1 MSDWF
6 KALKALGEA
15 LGIEPHYTD
24 NWGRIFKTGAQS
36 ALKILK
42 AKGVPVEEGRG
53 DLQTQVRVVSIEK
66 PPETF
71 SVYFV
76 GPWEEKPQSE
86 HEGWVNVSEL
96 DGKLPERVFSF
107 ACGQASIRNDE
118 ETGLLRVTIP
128 FPRGL
133 DLGHYRFRIGLNRE
147 GTVAECLWLLIVCP
161 EEAYMPPALEQGKRM
176 AGIGVALYGVRSHR
190 NWGVG
195 DFTDLKRIADWAR
208 DSLGADFVGLN
219 PLHAIFNKRP
229 YNSSPY
235 LPSSRLYRNFIYLDV
250 TAIPDFEASP
260 RAVEICRSTET
271 QRLIGRL
278 RQEEHVNYEEVA
290 DLKLT
295 VLREVFKSFMETHG
309 HRGDQDHR
317 WREFEEYRDSEG
329 AYLERFATFCA
340 LRDHFLVNWPAA
352 SSWREWPEAFRDTS
366 SAAVRDFRDTYAD
379 EVLFWMYV
387 QWQIEE
393 QLSEVQDYALQN
405 GMMIGLYHDEAL
417 AVDRDGADF
426 WALKN
431 FYHEDFSVGAP
442 PDAFAPDG
450 QDWGFSPPDGDRMSH
465 AAYEPFLK
473 KLEVNCRFGGALRID
488 HVMQLHHLFWIPP
501 GGKPS
506 DGVYVKEREEDLLN
520 LIALQSQQSRT
531 LIIGEDLGTV
541 PFDFRDRL
549 MKKGVF
555 SYRLFYF
562 ERDLEGTLRHFY
574 EYPENVL
581 VSITTHDL
589 PTLAGFWS
597 GRDIEL
603 RRSIGQLDDKTAAIF
618 REERTRHKAK
628 IIERLVQDG
637 MLPAHVAHAAWE
649 SPLPTEE
656 LHSAVLRFLFK
667 TPAKLV
673 QINQE
678 DILQDIRQQN
688 VPGTTWQTG
697 NWVTKMRFTVEELNR
712 DAEALRL
719 AEKFR
724 TLLRDAGRGSA

>member
-1 MSDWF
+1 MTDWF
-6 KALKALGEA
+6 KALKTLGEA

-24 NWGRIFKTGAQS
+24 NWGRVLKTGAQS
-36 ALKILK
+36 ALEILK
-42 AKGVPVEEGRG
+42 AKGVRVEGNRG
-53 DLQTQVRVVSIEK
+53 NLQTQVSVVSIENL
-66 PPETF
+66 PESF
-71 SVYFV
+71 SVYFP
-76 GPWEEKPQSE
+76 GQWHEEPQSGQ
-86 HEGWVNVSEL
+86 EGWVHVSEL
-96 DGKLPERVFSF
+96 EGKVPETFFSS
-107 ACGQASIRNDE
+107 ACGRASISNDE
-118 ETGLLRVTIP
+118 DTGLLRVTIP

-133 DLGHYRFRIGLNRE
+133 ELGQYRFRIGLNGE
-147 GTVAECLWLLIVCP
+147 GIADECLWLLAVCP
-161 EEAYMPPALEQGKRM
+161 ERAYMPPPLEQGKRI
-176 AGIGVALYGVRSHR
+176 AGIGVALYGVRSQR

-195 DFTDLKRIADWAR
+195 DFTDLKRLVAWAK
-208 DSLGADFVGLN
+208 DSLAADFVGLN

-250 TAIPDFEASP
+250 TAIPDFEACPS
-260 RAVEICRSTET
+260 AVEIYRSPET
-271 QRLIGRL
+271 RSLIGRL

-290 DLKLT
+290 GLKLML
-295 VLREVFKSFMETHG
+295 LREVFGSFVARHG
-309 HRGDQDHR
+309 SRSAEDRR
-317 WREFEEYRDSEG
+317 WREFEEYRLSQG
-329 AYLERFATFCA
+329 VYLEQFATFCA
-340 LRDHFLVNWPAA
+340 LRDYFVVNCPSAT
-352 SSWREWPEAFRDTS
+352 SWWQWPEAYRDPS
-366 SAAVRDFRDTYAD
+366 SAAVSEFREAHAE
-379 EVLFWMYV
+379 EVLFWMYL

-393 QLSEVQDYALQN
+393 QLEEVQKYALQK

-426 WALKN
+426 WALKD
-431 FYHEDFSVGAP
+431 FYHEDFRVGAP

-450 QDWGFSPPDGDRMSH
+450 QDWGFPPPDGERMRD
-465 AAYEPFLK
+465 AAYAPFLK

-501 GGKPS
+501 GGKPC

-520 LIALQSQQSRT
+520 LVALQSRRSRT
-531 LIIGEDLGTV
+531 LVIGEDLGTV

-549 MKKGVF
+549 MNKGVF

-589 PTLAGFWS
+589 PTLVGFWS

-603 RRSIGQLDDKTAAIF
+603 RRNIGQLDDKTAATF

-649 SPLPTEE
+649 SPVPTEE

-678 DILQDIRQQN
+678 DIFQDDRQQN
-688 VPGTTWQTG
+688 VPGTTWQNP
-697 NWVTKMRFTVEELNR
+697 NWVTKMRFTVEELDR
-712 DAEALRL
+712 DPEALRL

-724 TLLRDAGRGSA
+724 ILLRDVGRGSA